1 MSVSVSVDVA
11 DPLFVLGPSGDQ
23 RAHHNSHHD
32 KQHHHNGEHGH
43 GHGQHGMIS
52 KETLL
57 EYYRDLTEQSAVQKR
72 WMKDTI
78 YKSAQLMHV
87 QVRGC
92 SILVYVLYVFVD
104 TCGAADNEG
113 SSNCCS

>member
-1 MSVSVSVDVA
+1 
-11 DPLFVLGPSGDQ
+11 
-23 RAHHNSHHD
+23 
-32 KQHHHNGEHGH
+32 
-43 GHGQHGMIS
+43 MIS

-87 QVRGC
+87 QVGG
-92 SILVYVLYVFVD
+92 SFFFV
-104 TCGAADNEG
+104 
-113 SSNCCS
+113 